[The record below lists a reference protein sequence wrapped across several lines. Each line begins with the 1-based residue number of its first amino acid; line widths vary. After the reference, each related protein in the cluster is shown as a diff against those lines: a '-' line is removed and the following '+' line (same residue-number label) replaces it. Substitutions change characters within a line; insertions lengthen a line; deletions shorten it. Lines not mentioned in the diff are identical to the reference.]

1 MNVSIQLTKK
11 AFFSTKGTT
20 TMLRD
25 VDLGTAMAICD
36 ALRDLPHANVEA
48 TIVVEN
54 QPTATSR
61 RPARPSQQPQRVRT
75 GLDGAD
81 SLRRLHPA
89 GHLTPARA
97 R

>member
-11 AFFSTKGTT
+11 AFFSTMGTT

-54 QPTATSR
+54 RPTAASSR
-61 RPARPSQQPQRVRT
+61 HARHSQQPQRVRA
-75 GLDGAD
+75 GVGGAD
-81 SLRRLHPA
+81 SLRRWHPED
-89 GHLTPARA
+89 HLSPARA